1 MQHKLLILVIHLVK
15 EAFDLLCT
23 TNKLSTLLI
32 LWVWHTGVV
41 KQSIKRRLIPC
52 YGNSFGDK
60 TC

>member
-1 MQHKLLILVIHLVK
+1 MQHKLLILVIYLVE

-23 TNKLSTLLI
+23 TNKLSTLLK

-41 KQSIKRRLIPC
+41 KQSIKRRLVSC
-52 YGNSFGDK
+52 YGNNFGDK